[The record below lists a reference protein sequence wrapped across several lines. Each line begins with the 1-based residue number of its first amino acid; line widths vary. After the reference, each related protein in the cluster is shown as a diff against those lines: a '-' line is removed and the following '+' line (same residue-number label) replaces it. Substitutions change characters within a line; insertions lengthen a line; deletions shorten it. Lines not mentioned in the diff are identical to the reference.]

1 MIGLSLIVAV
11 VLVPPGAFPDGASSR
26 PPVDYAKE
34 VKPLLAQRCV
44 ACHGEARP
52 RGGLRLDTALH
63 AKKGGKAGPSVIAGK
78 SGQSPLIEAIKGDGA
93 IERMPLKRPGLSPE
107 EIALLARWIDE
118 GAISP
123 ENEVPTRLNETHWAF
138 LPPQRPTVPLVGQG
152 KGEIVP
158 HPIDAFIREKLAK
171 AGVAPS
177 PEAEKT
183 TLIRRVKLDLVGLP
197 PTQTEVNQFL
207 ADERPDAYERLVD
220 RLLAS
225 PHFGERWARPWL
237 DAARYADSNGY
248 SIDAP
253 RSIWSYRDW
262 VIKAINRDL
271 PFDQFVI
278 DQVAGDLR
286 PNATLDQRVATGF
299 HRNTPLNQ
307 EGGIDQEQ
315 FRIESIYDRVST
327 TSTVFLGLTMGCAQC
342 HDHKYD
348 PIAQR
353 EYYELFAFLNSVE
366 EPTLEF
372 ATDKDLAAREAI
384 RKEIADYHIT
394 LNNRH
399 PEIAHRLK
407 DWEAN
412 LTPAFKVD
420 QPPEIK
426 DSFDRAVDKRTENQ
440 VRLLTELFLAD
451 TPEYKADQK
460 ALAALRK
467 RVPVFDTTLV
477 VSELKTPRVT
487 QIHLGGDFTRKGAGV
502 NPGVPAVLPKIKP
515 RNPQKPDRLDL
526 ANWLVDPANPLTAR
540 VTVNRIWQS
549 YFGRGIVETENDFGT
564 QGTPPSHAEL
574 LDWLA
579 TELISQNWSM
589 KALHREIVLS
599 KTYRQASISRPDLDR
614 VDPDN
619 RLLGRQSRMRLE
631 AELIRDSAL
640 SVSGLLN
647 PTIGG
652 PSVFPHQPNG
662 VMDLGQMK
670 RPWKPSNGSDRYR
683 RGLYTFFWRATPFP
697 ALLVFD
703 APNSIQACTKRNRSN
718 TPIQALTLLNDA
730 SFLECADFLVKRI
743 ESEGG
748 GTDRARI
755 DFLFKT
761 ALGRAATQ
769 PETETIGRLLFAE
782 RNDLQIEAAKREKS
796 AWLAVARVLLNT
808 DEFITRE

>member
-11 VLVPPGAFPDGASSR
+11 VLFPAEPLPNRAPLR
-26 PPVDYAKE
+26 PLVDYNKE
-34 VKPLLAQRCV
+34 IKPLLAKRCV

-52 RGGLRLDTALH
+52 RGGLRLDTAAF
-63 AKKGGKAGPSVIAGK
+63 AKKGGKAGPSVVVGK
-78 SGQSPLIEAIKGDGA
+78 SGQSPLIEAVKGDGA
-93 IERMPLKRPGLSPE
+93 IERMPLKRPALPE
-107 EIALLARWIDE
+107 GEIALLARWIDE
-118 GAISP
+118 GANAP
-123 ENEVPTRLNETHWAF
+123 ANEAPTQLSETHWAF
-138 LPPQRPTVPLVGQG
+138 LPPNRPTIPQLSHP
-152 KGEIVP
+152 KGAP
-158 HPIDAFIREKLAK
+158 ALHPIDVLIGDRLAK
-171 AGVAPS
+171 AGLTPS
-177 PEAEKT
+177 AEADKI

-197 PTQTEVNQFL
+197 PTPAEVDQFL
-207 ADERPDAYERLVD
+207 ADPRPDAYERIVD
-220 RLLAS
+220 QFLAS

-262 VIKAINRDL
+262 VIKAINRDQ

-286 PNATLDQRVATGF
+286 PKATLDQRVATGF

-315 FRIESIYDRVST
+315 FRIDSIYDRVST

-348 PIAQR
+348 PITQR
-353 EYYELFAFLNSVE
+353 EYYELFAFLNSVD

-372 ATDKDLAAREAI
+372 ATEKDLAAREAI
-384 RKEIADYHIT
+384 LKEIADYHIG
-394 LNNRH
+394 LNKRN
-399 PEIAHRLK
+399 PEIAHKLK

-451 TPEYKADQK
+451 TPQYKTDQQ

-477 VSELKTPRVT
+477 VSELKNPRT
-487 QIHLGGDFTRKGAGV
+487 TRIHLGGDFTRKGAVVG
-502 NPGVPAVLPKIKP
+502 PGVPAVLPKIQP
-515 RNPQKPDRLDL
+515 RDPKKPDRLDL
-526 ANWLVDPANPLTAR
+526 ALWLVDPANPLTAR
-540 VTVNRIWQS
+540 VTVNRVWQS
-549 YFGRGIVETENDFGT
+549 YFGRGLVETENDFGT
-564 QGTPPSHAEL
+564 QGTPPSHPEL

-579 TELISQNWSM
+579 TELIAKKWSM
-589 KALHREIVLS
+589 KTLHREIVLS
-599 KTYRQASISRPDLDR
+599 KTYRQSSVSRPDIER

-619 RLLGRQSRMRLE
+619 RLLARQSRVRLD
-631 AELIRDSAL
+631 AELIRDGAL
-640 SVSGLLN
+640 SVSGLMN
-647 PTIGG
+647 PAIGG
-652 PSVFPHQPNG
+652 PSVFPYQPNG

-670 RPWKPSNGSDRYR
+670 RPWKPSVGPDRYR
-683 RGLYTFFWRATPFP
+683 RGLYTFFWRATPYP

-703 APNSIQACTKRNRSN
+703 APNSIQACTRRNRSN

-730 SFLECADFLVKRI
+730 SFLECAQALVKRV
-743 ESEGG
+743 GVDG
-748 GTDRARI
+748 GTTDQSRI
-755 DFLFKT
+755 DYLFKT
-761 ALGRAATQ
+761 TLGRSPNR
-769 PETETIGRLLFAE
+769 PEKQTVERLLLAE
-782 RNDLQIEAAKREKS
+782 RNDSRTDQEKRETS

>member
-11 VLVPPGAFPDGASSR
+11 VLGPCGVIPEEGPSKGR
-26 PPVDYAKE
+26 VDYATQI
-34 VKPLLAQRCV
+34 KPLLAQRCV

-52 RGGLRLDTALH
+52 RGGLRLDTANF
-63 AKKGGKAGPSVIAGK
+63 ARKGGKGGPSVIVGK
-78 SGQSPLIEAIKGDGA
+78 SGQSPLIEAVKGDGA
-93 IERMPLKRPGLSPE
+93 IERMPLKRPGLAPG
-107 EIALLARWIDE
+107 EISLLARWIDE
-118 GAISP
+118 GAIAP
-123 ENEVPTRLNETHWAF
+123 DNEVPTRLNETHWAF
-138 LPPQRPTVPLVGQG
+138 LPPGRPAIPRPNLE
-152 KGEIVP
+152 KGETALQ
-158 HPIDAFIREKLAK
+158 PIDAFVRDRLAK
-171 AGVAPS
+171 AGLSPS
-177 PEAEKT
+177 AEADKI
-183 TLIRRVKLDLVGLP
+183 TLIRRLKLDLLGLP
-197 PTQTEVNQFL
+197 PTPAEVDQFL
-207 ADERPDAYERLVD
+207 LDASPDAYGRLVD
-220 RLLAS
+220 RYLAS

-262 VIKAINRDL
+262 VIKSINRDQ

-286 PNATLDQRVATGF
+286 PDATLDQRVATGF

-348 PIAQR
+348 PITQR

-372 ATDKDLAAREAI
+372 ATEKDLAAREAV
-384 RKEIADYHIT
+384 RKEIADHHIA
-394 LNNRH
+394 LNKRH
-399 PEIAHRLK
+399 PEIAHRMK

-451 TPEYKADQK
+451 VSDYKAEKK
-460 ALAALRK
+460 ALAELRK

-477 VSELKTPRVT
+477 VGELKTPRVT
-487 QIHLGGDFTRKGAGV
+487 QIHLGGDFTRKGTVVA
-502 NPGVPAVLPKIKP
+502 PGVPAVLPRIKA
-515 RNPQKPDRLDL
+515 RDAKRPDRLDL

-564 QGTPPSHAEL
+564 QGAPPSHPEL

-579 TELISQNWSM
+579 NLLVAKNWSM

-619 RLLGRQSRMRLE
+619 RLLGRQSRVRLE

-640 SVSGLLN
+640 LVGGLLN

-670 RPWKPSNGSDRYR
+670 RPWKPSNGPDRYR
-683 RGLYTFFWRATPFP
+683 RGLYTFFWRATPYP

-730 SFLECADFLVKRI
+730 SFVECATAFGKRI
-743 ESEGG
+743 VAEGG
-748 GTDRARI
+748 KNDRSRMEFA
-755 DFLFKT
+755 FKT
-761 ALGRAATQ
+761 VLGRK
-769 PETETIGRLLFAE
+769 PGDLETRTIERLLLAE
-782 RNDLQIEAAKREKS
+782 RNDSKPDQDGSEAS
-796 AWLAVARVLLNT
+796 AWVAVARVLLNT

>member
-11 VLVPPGAFPDGASSR
+11 VLVPAEPYADGAPLR
-26 PPVDYAKE
+26 PPVNYTKE
-34 VKPLLAQRCV
+34 IKPLLAQKCV

-52 RGGLRLDTALH
+52 RGGLRLDTANL
-63 AKKGGKAGPSVIAGK
+63 AKKGGKTGPSVIAGK
-78 SGQSPLIEAIKGDGA
+78 AGQSPLIEAVKGDGA
-93 IERMPLKRPGLSPE
+93 IERMPLKRPGLAPE

-118 GAISP
+118 GAIAP
-123 ENEVPTRLNETHWAF
+123 ENEAPTRLNETHWAF
-138 LPPQRPTVPLVGQG
+138 LPPQRPTVPHLSQG
-152 KGEIVP
+152 NAAHK
-158 HPIDAFIREKLAK
+158 PIDAFIRHRLAK
-171 AGVAPS
+171 AGLTPS
-177 PEAEKT
+177 PEADKI

-197 PTQTEVNQFL
+197 PTPTEVARFV
-207 ADERPDAYERLVD
+207 ADDRPDAYERLVD
-220 RLLAS
+220 GFLAS

-262 VIKAINRDL
+262 VIKAINRDQ

-286 PNATLDQRVATGF
+286 PKATLDQRVATGF

-327 TSTVFLGLTMGCAQC
+327 TSTVFLGLTMACAQC

-348 PIAQR
+348 PITQR

-372 ATDKDLAAREAI
+372 ATEKDLAAREAI
-384 RKEIADYHIT
+384 LKEIADYHIS
-394 LNNRH
+394 LNKRH
-399 PEIAHRLK
+399 PEIAHGLK

-426 DSFDRAVDKRTENQ
+426 DSFDRAVDKRTDNQ

-451 TPEYKADQK
+451 NPAYKADQK
-460 ALAALRK
+460 ALLALRK

-502 NPGVPAVLPKIKP
+502 GPGVPTVLPKIQP

-526 ANWLVDPANPLTAR
+526 AYWLVDPGNPLTAR
-540 VTVNRIWQS
+540 VTVNRVWQA

-564 QGTPPSHAEL
+564 QGTPPSHPEL

-579 TELISQNWSM
+579 TELVSKNWSM

-599 KTYRQASISRPDLDR
+599 KTYRQASLSRPDLDR
-614 VDPDN
+614 VDPGN
-619 RLLGRQSRMRLE
+619 RLLGRQSRVRLE

-670 RPWKPSNGSDRYR
+670 RPWKPSNGPDRYR

-718 TPIQALTLLNDA
+718 TPIQALTLLNDT
-730 SFLECADFLVKRI
+730 SFLECAQAMVKRI

-748 GTDRARI
+748 STDQSRM

-761 ALGRAATQ
+761 ALGRAATDSEKQ
-769 PETETIGRLLFAE
+769 TVERLLLAE
-782 RNDLQIEAAKREKS
+782 RNDNQTDPGKREAS

>member
-93 IERMPLKRPGLSPE
+93 IERMPLKRPGLPPE

-152 KGEIVP
+152 KGEIAL
-158 HPIDAFIREKLAK
+158 HPIDAFILEKLAK

-384 RKEIADYHIT
+384 RKEIADFHIT
-394 LNNRH
+394 LNN
-399 PEIAHRLK
+399 
-407 DWEAN
+407 
-412 LTPAFKVD
+412 
-420 QPPEIK
+420 
-426 DSFDRAVDKRTENQ
+426 DS
-440 VRLLTELFLAD
+440 
-451 TPEYKADQK
+451 
-460 ALAALRK
+460 
-467 RVPVFDTTLV
+467 RV
-477 VSELKTPRVT
+477 
-487 QIHLGGDFTRKGAGV
+487 Q
-502 NPGVPAVLPKIKP
+502 
-515 RNPQKPDRLDL
+515 
-526 ANWLVDPANPLTAR
+526 
-540 VTVNRIWQS
+540 
-549 YFGRGIVETENDFGT
+549 
-564 QGTPPSHAEL
+564 
-574 LDWLA
+574 
-579 TELISQNWSM
+579 
-589 KALHREIVLS
+589 
-599 KTYRQASISRPDLDR
+599 
-614 VDPDN
+614 
-619 RLLGRQSRMRLE
+619 
-631 AELIRDSAL
+631 
-640 SVSGLLN
+640 
-647 PTIGG
+647 GG
-652 PSVFPHQPNG
+652 P
-662 VMDLGQMK
+662 
-670 RPWKPSNGSDRYR
+670 
-683 RGLYTFFWRATPFP
+683 
-697 ALLVFD
+697 
-703 APNSIQACTKRNRSN
+703 
-718 TPIQALTLLNDA
+718 
-730 SFLECADFLVKRI
+730 
-743 ESEGG
+743 
-748 GTDRARI
+748 
-755 DFLFKT
+755 
-761 ALGRAATQ
+761 AA
-769 PETETIGRLLFAE
+769 
-782 RNDLQIEAAKREKS
+782 
-796 AWLAVARVLLNT
+796 
-808 DEFITRE
+808 